1 MPGLN
6 IKRNNMTKS
15 VQMNY
20 KGGPKF
26 FKIGWKYQDCDNCN
40 GFYIQFRQ
48 TFAKETFSYDEHLKK

>member
-6 IKRNNMTKS
+6 IKRSNMTKS

-26 FKIGWKYQDCDNCN
+26 FKIGWKYQDCDTPDTPGHLVC
-40 GFYIQFRQ
+40 
-48 TFAKETFSYDEHLKK
+48 SYLFIDVVYH